1 MYLDFTFIKRAFSIK
16 HLILLMADFYQ
27 DLIEPDSTGKYKVD
41 FFYNMMKK
49 KLIKKIQSRFFI
61 KF

>member
-27 DLIEPDSTGKYKVD
+27 DLIEPDTTGKYKVD

-49 KLIKKIQSRFFI
+49 KIN
-61 KF
+61 